1 MTDDLNH
8 ITAQDLRD
16 FFHLVPECTRQW
28 LDDIGEEAGLALVN
42 NLMGTTIAI
51 PMRSDGRGAR
61 RWAMLAGIVGD
72 ECMERLSAAYG
83 GEILAVPV
91 MRSVKVAKQSRM
103 VRERVA
109 ELRSTGTGSKADAVF
124 SLCIELNRAGR
135 PMTARQIFA
144 ILPNG

>member
-42 NLMGTTIAI
+42 NLMGATIAI
-51 PMRSDGRGAR
+51 PMHRTGKGSR
-61 RWAMLAGIVGD
+61 RWAMLASIVGND
-72 ECMERLSAAYG
+72 GMERLAATYG

-103 VRERVA
+103 VRARFA
-109 ELRSTGTGSKADAVF
+109 ELRSAGTGSKADAAL

-135 PMTARQIFA
+135 PMTTRQIFA